1 MLPPFAYSRGRQQKV
16 QILKP
21 KTVWQSGQMVDTRE
35 SEVLC
40 ESVCVWSQTEAS
52 LSAGGKQITQ
62 GTRKLYLPPNVL
74 TDWEVTDG
82 RIKGIEKSRLRV
94 RFEDGGRDWEI
105 IDEVRHV
112 KIISKALDHQFI
124 TCRRLEGGD

>member
-1 MLPPFAYSRGRQQKV
+1 
-16 QILKP
+16 
-21 KTVWQSGQMVDTRE
+21 MVDTRE

-82 RIKGIEKSRLRV
+82 YIKGIEKSRLRV

-112 KIISKALDHQFI
+112 KSISKALDHQFM

>member
-52 LSAGGKQITQ
+52 LNAGGKQITQ
-62 GTRKLYLPPNVL
+62 GTRKLYLPTNVL

-82 RIKGIEKSRLRV
+82 YIKGIEKSRLRV

-112 KIISKALDHQFI
+112 KSISKALDHQFM

>member
-1 MLPPFAYSRGRQQKV
+1 MLPTFSYSRGRQQKV

-21 KTVWQSGQMVDTRE
+21 KTVWQSGQRVDTRE

-52 LSAGGKQITQ
+52 LSAGGKQIKQ

-82 RIKGIEKSRLRV
+82 HIKGIEK
-94 RFEDGGRDWEI
+94 
-105 IDEVRHV
+105 
-112 KIISKALDHQFI
+112 
-124 TCRRLEGGD
+124 

>member
-1 MLPPFAYSRGRQQKV
+1 MLPPFAYSRSKQQKV

-35 SEVLC
+35 SEVLF

-62 GTRKLYLPPNVL
+62 GARKLYLPPDVM

-82 RIKGIEKSRLRV
+82 HIKGIEKSRLRV

-112 KIISKALDHQFI
+112 QSISKTLDHQFM

>member
-1 MLPPFAYSRGRQQKV
+1 MLPPFAYSRSKQQKV
-16 QILKP
+16 KILKP

-35 SEVLC
+35 SEVLF

-62 GTRKLYLPPNVL
+62 GTRKLYLPPQVL

-82 RIKGIEKSRLRV
+82 HIKGIEKSRLRV

-112 KIISKALDHQFI
+112 QSISKTLDHQFM

>member
-40 ESVCVWSQTEAS
+40 ESACVWSQTEAS

-82 RIKGIEKSRLRV
+82 YIKGIEKSRLRV

-105 IDEVRHV
+105 IGEVRHV
-112 KIISKALDHQFI
+112 KSISKALDHQFM

>member
-40 ESVCVWSQTEAS
+40 ESVCVWSQAEAS
-52 LSAGGKQITQ
+52 LSAGGKQIAQ

-82 RIKGIEKSRLRV
+82 YIKGIEKSRLRV

-112 KIISKALDHQFI
+112 KSISKALDHQFM